1 MLWWTAVW
9 GERWMPSFSPLPSL
23 PALFLACL
31 PPSPRS
37 SSPALP
43 CPSCPRPR
51 REDTHL
57 GVSRILLTHRGD
69 NWWAVCG
76 ECHIV
81 CEGPSEPHS
90 TSCNSY
96 SSSSSRRKWH
106 PPSTS
111 PSVTGASSSSSSWP
125 GCRDRMSKQ
134 VVTERVASLSLPPAT
149 QPQHWQLLQ

>member
-57 GVSRILLTHRGD
+57 GVSRILLTHRE
-69 NWWAVCG
+69 VY
-76 ECHIV
+76 
-81 CEGPSEPHS
+81 HS
-90 TSCNSY
+90 
-96 SSSSSRRKWH
+96 
-106 PPSTS
+106 
-111 PSVTGASSSSSSWP
+111 ASSKLDVM
-125 GCRDRMSKQ
+125 GQGMQRRAVRGYGDC
-134 VVTERVASLSLPPAT
+134 VASDIEVYE
-149 QPQHWQLLQ
+149 LLDERRANEK